1 MFEDGDFYID
11 DDELAED
18 NQMSLVDDAIL
29 KAVTSMEKALNDLK
43 NNLKFNEQND
53 ARHNLRILSM
63 HLDSAI
69 QLSRIEED
77 ELSEEEVY
85 EAIENVIKQTTELT
99 FSNMDELL
107 PKEEIPE
114 NISSGEAGSI
124 DTDFDF

>member
-1 MFEDGDFYID
+1 
-11 DDELAED
+11 
-18 NQMSLVDDAIL
+18 
-29 KAVTSMEKALNDLK
+29 
-43 NNLKFNEQND
+43 
-53 ARHNLRILSM
+53 M

-69 QLSRIEED
+69 QLSRIEEN

-99 FSNMDELL
+99 FSNMNELL

-114 NISSGEAGSI
+114 SISSGEAGNI